1 MFAVIKLSGKQFHVK
16 EGDVIF
22 TDRLENEIGDV
33 VTTSDVLAS
42 GEGANLKVGEPLV
55 KDAVVKF
62 EVLEHLKDEKL
73 LIFKKKRRKNHR
85 RKNGHRQMITKLKI
99 LNIEG

>member
-1 MFAVIKLSGKQFHVK
+1 MFAVIKLSGKQFHVR

-22 TDRLENEIGDV
+22 TDRLENEIGDIV
-33 VTTSDVLAS
+33 STSDVLAS
-42 GEGANLKVGEPLV
+42 GKGKDLKVGEPLV

-62 EVLEHLKDEKL
+62 EVLEHLRDEKL
-73 LIFKKKRRKNHR
+73 IIFKKKRRKHHR

-99 LNIEG
+99 LDIEG